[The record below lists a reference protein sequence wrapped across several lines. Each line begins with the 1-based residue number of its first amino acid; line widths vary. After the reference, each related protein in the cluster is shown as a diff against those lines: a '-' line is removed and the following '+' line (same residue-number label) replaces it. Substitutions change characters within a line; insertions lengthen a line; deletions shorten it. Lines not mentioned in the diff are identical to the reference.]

1 MAKANSIFTVRCDA
15 CGVIGTPKTE
25 EQAQFIAQQHVGGV
39 HRDASSAHFLGQ
51 HIHID
56 APDDS
61 GE

>member
-1 MAKANSIFTVRCDA
+1 MATAKATFSVRCDA
-15 CGVIGTPKTE
+15 CGDLGSAKTE

-56 APDDS
+56 AEDDS